1 MKLKKKEMFEL
12 NNYNCLDSLIFKI
25 SLELA
30 EMGEGYEVPPE
41 VGMEKRVDKEILIY
55 KIDFDVLFDVYMERI
70 IANLDELKKKNIMSY
85 NFWNNYENVIEIKV
99 NISKNRK
106 YWEKFQDYKDRI
118 GNFSLKKTISL
129 LDSLPDYRYVEIEWV
144 N

>member
-1 MKLKKKEMFEL
+1 MFEL

-41 VGMEKRVDKEILIY
+41 VGMEKRVNKEILIY
-55 KIDFDVLFDVYMERI
+55 KINFDMLFDVYMERI

-118 GNFSLKKTISL
+118 GNFSLEETISF